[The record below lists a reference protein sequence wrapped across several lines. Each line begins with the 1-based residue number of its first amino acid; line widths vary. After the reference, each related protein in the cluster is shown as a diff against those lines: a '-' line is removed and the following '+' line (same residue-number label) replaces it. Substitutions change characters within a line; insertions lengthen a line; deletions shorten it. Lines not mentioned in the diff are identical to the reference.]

1 MRRIID
7 HRRLYISR
15 QLVEAMLLAV
25 EFVLKLR
32 QISYRESHF
41 QAIYRTELTHIAP
54 SETLKSSVKTDL
66 PKNSTKIERKSSN
79 SFSGFGSNAKQNLPR
94 LPDSVC
100 SQSWQLTSLINLL
113 TSQVRFFWSLVQEDS
128 NIVNYQFCALLQKM
142 LNKAAGSLSSF
153 EVKRAS

>member
-66 PKNSTKIERKSSN
+66 PKIRQKSS
-79 SFSGFGSNAKQNLPR
+79 GNLQIP
-94 LPDSVC
+94 
-100 SQSWQLTSLINLL
+100 SQDL
-113 TSQVRFFWSLVQEDS
+113 VRT
-128 NIVNYQFCALLQKM
+128 
-142 LNKAAGSLSSF
+142 LNKICQGYLTRCAVS
-153 EVKRAS
+153 RDN

>member
-41 QAIYRTELTHIAP
+41 QAIYRAELTHIAP

-100 SQSWQLTSLINLL
+100 SQS
-113 TSQVRFFWSLVQEDS
+113 
-128 NIVNYQFCALLQKM
+128 
-142 LNKAAGSLSSF
+142 
-153 EVKRAS
+153 